1 VAYLVFAVLASA
13 FGITVVVW
21 RNRPKT
27 STDESIREFG
37 RNLDAL
43 APQDGAVRGARPRS
57 KG

>member
-1 VAYLVFAVLASA
+1 MPFLLFVVISSA
-13 FGITVVVW
+13 IGITIVVW

-27 STDESIREFG
+27 STESSIREFG

-43 APQDGAVRGARPRS
+43 APHDGTNSGSRPRP